1 MITLMAGSSRTTP
14 QRPGRKS
21 LEWPGMSLAPD
32 QVLQDRYRVVRII
45 KSGGMG
51 SVYEAIDGKLAD
63 SPCAIKEILEEAK
76 SGQDADY
83 IQARFYEEM
92 KALSGL
98 DHPAIPKVRD
108 YLTLNS
114 TVYIVMDLI
123 QGKSLLEEVMESNQP
138 LDPELVAQDMLQ
150 LLDALIYLHSQNPP
164 IVHRDIKPANILRD
178 RRSGMIKLVDFGLA
192 RQVHGPK
199 TQTMVGTM
207 GYSAP
212 EQMMGKSEPR
222 SDLYSV
228 GVTLEHLLTGKI
240 PQPNLLQGHR
250 IQRSGLRPG
259 LAEIVE
265 RATQP
270 TMDHRF
276 GSARQM
282 ADALRAW
289 LNNTPMT
296 QTVAT
301 VTGPTP
307 MTQGLQKLG
316 AVLALLLAVGVG
328 VVVGRHRPV
337 SATAA
342 ETVVPPA
349 TPQVA
354 PSPSASLVLP
364 TATPTAPLTQAALDQ
379 KPLAVYLAAI
389 GAELEVVQRLG
400 AQAQSGLLEISR
412 DVHPGEGEGALAA
425 VLENLQQINKQLKES
440 RQRLAQV
447 ATPAAAKRLQGLMD
461 RNYDLC
467 QQCLDQAMSFCQ
479 QGQASLQRAR
489 SGPPGLHKMR
499 RFQQAAREL
508 QGQARS
514 LQTMLAKTQQQT
526 LWVAEEVQ
534 SVASTAHLKP

>member
-1 MITLMAGSSRTTP
+1 
-14 QRPGRKS
+14 
-21 LEWPGMSLAPD
+21 MSLAPG

-63 SPCAIKEILEEAK
+63 SPCAIKEILDEAK

-114 TVYIVMDLI
+114 NVYIVMDLI

-138 LDPELVAQDMLQ
+138 LHPELVAQDMLQ
-150 LLDALIYLHSQNPP
+150 LLDALVYLHSHDPP
-164 IVHRDIKPANILRD
+164 IIHRDIKPANILRD

-192 RQVHGPK
+192 RQVQGLK

-276 GSARQM
+276 RSARQM
-282 ADALRAW
+282 AEALGAW
-289 LNNTPMT
+289 VNNTTPLT
-296 QTVAT
+296 QTVAPI
-301 VTGPTP
+301 TGPTQTSHG
-307 MTQGLQKLG
+307 MQKLG
-316 AVLALLLAVGVG
+316 AILALLLAAGVG
-328 VVVGRHRPV
+328 VVVGRHRPAV
-337 SATAA
+337 NPQASATS
-342 ETVVPPA
+342 P
-349 TPQVA
+349 PQVA
-354 PSPSASLVLP
+354 VQTVATL
-364 TATPTAPLTQAALDQ
+364 ATPRATPIASPQLPEAAPTPAEQDQTPLTD
-379 KPLAVYLAAI
+379 YLAAI
-389 GAELEVVQRLG
+389 GAELKVVQQLG
-400 AQAQSGLLEISR
+400 QQAQAGLTEISQEVR
-412 DVHPGEGEGALAA
+412 PGEGENTLRA
-425 VLENLQQINKQLKES
+425 VLGKLQQLKKLLVDS
-440 RQRLAQV
+440 RQRLAEV
-447 ATPAAAKRLQGLMD
+447 ATPAPARRLQGLMH

-467 QQCLDQAMSFCQ
+467 QQCLDQAEGLCQ
-479 QGQASLQRAR
+479 QGQTSLQSAR

-499 RFQQAAREL
+499 RFQQTAREL
-508 QGQARS
+508 QGQVRA
-514 LQTMLAKTQQQT
+514 LQAALTQAQQQT
-526 LWVAEEVQ
+526 FLVMEEVQ
-534 SVASTAHLKP
+534 SVAKKAHLKP